1 MFLWGNS
8 ICIPLE
14 TIFKKAL
21 LIGVF
26 PSEWKK
32 GNIVHIHKN
41 SDKPKV
47 KNYRLYYLLPICDK
61 IFERHTFNEMFNFLS
76 ANKLIFENQS
86 RFQPGD
92 SFINQLL
99 SVTHEIFT
107 SFDNGLEVRIISC
120 TCIKLLIK
128 SGTKGL
134 FLNWNKTAFLVN
146 YFASYLIVEAI
157 GMLSNNAN

>member
-1 MFLWGNS
+1 M
-8 ICIPLE
+8 
-14 TIFKKAL
+14 
-21 LIGVF
+21 F

-32 GNIVHIHKN
+32 ENIVHIHKN
-41 SDKPKV
+41 SGKPKV

-61 IFERHTFNEMFNFLS
+61 IFERHTFNEMFNFSS

-107 SFDNGLEVRIISC
+107 SFDNGFEVRNNFLDMYKAFDKIWHKGIIF
-120 TCIKLLIK
+120 KLKQNSI
-128 SGTKGL
+128 SGEL
-134 FLNWNKTAFLVN
+134 L
-146 YFASYLIVEAI
+146 YI
-157 GMLSNNAN
+157 LSDC